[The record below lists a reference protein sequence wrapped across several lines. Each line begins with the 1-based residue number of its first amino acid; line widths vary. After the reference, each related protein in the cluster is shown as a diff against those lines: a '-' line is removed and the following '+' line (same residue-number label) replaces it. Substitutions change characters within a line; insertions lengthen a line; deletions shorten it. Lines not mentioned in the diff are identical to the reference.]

1 MAKNILN
8 DYDYPRL
15 TPLWIGLFI
24 DILGFYII
32 IPFLP
37 TFIEVFDTTPFII
50 GLLLATNAVFTLV
63 FAPIWGNISDRIG
76 RKPVLLISQAGTFTA
91 FMMLAFSNS
100 LYLLFIAR
108 VVDGV
113 FGGNF
118 PIVKA
123 IITDTVPPKDR
134 GLQMTNVGVVHVL
147 AGLVGPGLGGILSV
161 VRILGPEFPIATA
174 GLAASAMSLTTIFIT
189 AFFVEESWPKSLRE
203 KAKEEIK
210 VELKLRE
217 NKSAVFLLTQY
228 GFHTFSF
235 QLYVSN
241 LTIYIGV
248 VLGLDALGIGILLT
262 ISGIFRAIVRF
273 TLFKPTLRKLG
284 EKRMTELGLF
294 IVALS
299 FFLIVLVENLWL
311 FLIFMLFVSYGV
323 SISRGLLI
331 SKITQTVKP
340 NQVGKINGYT
350 TTMDSLAQVFGP
362 IIGSAIIGFSLPLWW
377 GVLMGSVATIAFIMV
392 FKKVKTLRDQ
402 QQKFQKGM

>member
-1 MAKNILN
+1 
-8 DYDYPRL
+8 
-15 TPLWIGLFI
+15 
-24 DILGFYII
+24 
-32 IPFLP
+32 
-37 TFIEVFDTTPFII
+37 
-50 GLLLATNAVFTLV
+50 
-63 FAPIWGNISDRIG
+63 
-76 RKPVLLISQAGTFTA
+76 
-91 FMMLAFSNS
+91 
-100 LYLLFIAR
+100 
-108 VVDGV
+108 
-113 FGGNF
+113 
-118 PIVKA
+118 
-123 IITDTVPPKDR
+123 
-134 GLQMTNVGVVHVL
+134 
-147 AGLVGPGLGGILSV
+147 V